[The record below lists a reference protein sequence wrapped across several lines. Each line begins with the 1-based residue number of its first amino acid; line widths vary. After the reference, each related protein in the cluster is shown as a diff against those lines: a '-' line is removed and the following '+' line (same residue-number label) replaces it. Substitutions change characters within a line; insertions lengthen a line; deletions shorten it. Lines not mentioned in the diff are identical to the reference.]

1 MSFLDNLENN
11 LKSLEERE
19 DRDPAQAR
27 KAADRRESERERARA
42 AQPWAEQLRKGTFT
56 QQLMTEATRIGFGL
70 RTKVY
75 ISWAGPALRFDARER
90 RLELRPTPD
99 GVIAE
104 SFVSGRRTDSRR
116 VDLNGDARQ
125 LAENWLAPAGH
136 GPSGTAA

>member
-11 LKSLEERE
+11 LKSLEAQE
-19 DRDPAQAR
+19 DRDPARAR
-27 KAADRRESERERARA
+27 KAADRREVERERARA
-42 AQPWAEQLRKGTFT
+42 VQPWAEQLRKGTFA

-99 GVIAE
+99 GVVAE
-104 SFVSGRRTDSRR
+104 SFVGGQRTDSKR
-116 VDLNGDARQ
+116 VDLNGDARK
-125 LAENWLAPAGH
+125 LAETWLEPVARERAG
-136 GPSGTAA
+136 SEA